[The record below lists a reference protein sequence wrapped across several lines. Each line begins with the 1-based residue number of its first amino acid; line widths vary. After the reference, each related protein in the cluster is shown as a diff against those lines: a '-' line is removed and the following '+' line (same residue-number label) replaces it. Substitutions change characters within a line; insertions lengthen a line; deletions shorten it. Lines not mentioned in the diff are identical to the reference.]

1 MINAY
6 KIFYNKKFKKIS
18 RRDPSCGHLLL
29 ILRSKLSLKFSIKK
43 FFFKLS
49 ENSLL
54 LLYLFFQKYIFSYF
68 RVYFLK
74 IFFDIHT
81 GEIFMYIILKNQCCS
96 FILSMLFFAVKTK
109 FAILFWMRHTFCAD
123 TPYDTAERWL
133 TDDFSQNIFP
143 ITPPKTC

>member
-6 KIFYNKKFKKIS
+6 KKFKNKKFKKIN

-29 ILRSKLSLKFSIKK
+29 ILRSKLSLKFSIKI
-43 FFFKLS
+43 FFFLKLS
-49 ENSLL
+49 RNSFL

-74 IFFDIHT
+74 IFFYIHT

-96 FILSMLFFAVKTK
+96 FILSMLFFE
-109 FAILFWMRHTFCAD
+109 IRHTFFRA
-123 TPYDTAERWL
+123 PYFLRWHWYDTAEKWL

-143 ITPPKTC
+143 ITPPETC